1 MRQAAATKDARE
13 RSLLDNTIISSLFDL
28 LRQAILFG
36 KPLLSEFWVAIPF
49 VTPGLSSTRKQPHYS
64 ARASSTN
71 LTRKRRGT
79 SRGALLNSF
88 DYPVH

>member
-1 MRQAAATKDARE
+1 MRVKEVCWTTPSFPPFYFARV
-13 RSLLDNTIISSLFDL
+13 L
-28 LRQAILFG
+28 
-36 KPLLSEFWVAIPF
+36 AIPF

-79 SRGALLNSF
+79 SRGALLYSF
-88 DYPVH
+88 DYPAH